1 MTSLSEEKINKSLE
15 EIYLQDN
22 NKIIKWLDEIK
33 KPENQNDGK
42 IPGLFMKSLTKIKTD
57 GEVYNLILQWK

>member
-33 KPENQNDGK
+33 KPENQLR
-42 IPGLFMKSLTKIKTD
+42 IM
-57 GEVYNLILQWK
+57 ILQAFQTVLLYRWITLMLFVNIN